1 MSESSVGVYSLSL
14 TSDSGRQRTYSAS
27 VELRPEV
34 FVTASRRAS
43 AARGTE
49 LRLRCDTLPGVSAK
63 KRLWRKD
70 GAILVGDERVR
81 VVGPGRE
88 ELAVFGVKPGDA
100 GTYSCAAVTD
110 FGQDIVE
117 FFVSVVDKEVNNS
130 TGNGSESQSREEC
143 RGASQRRARIIS
155 VSLVG
160 NDSALVQWE
169 VPELPEEDDNNGT
182 SSSVELSD
190 CFEKAVLSLWTNG
203 TDSSFEEM
211 DLVIINH

>member
-43 AARGTE
+43 AAQGTE

-117 FFVSVVDKEVNNS
+117 FFVSVVDKEESNS
-130 TGNGSESQSREEC
+130 TGNESVSHQSREEC
-143 RGASQRRARIIS
+143 RSASQRRARITS

-169 VPELPEEDDNNGT
+169 VPELPEEDDNGT
-182 SSSVELSD
+182 SSSVDLSD

-211 DLVIINH
+211 DLVIKNH